1 MELDRTDA
9 PAAGQY
15 ATVYAAFEL
24 SKRHWK
30 LGVMLPGSEKMSR
43 STIAGGDL
51 PALTNRLA
59 EARAKAARCG
69 GPVRML
75 SCYEAGYDGHW
86 LHRWLT
92 NHGVVNREKGRAAPV
107 PTGGRANGWNTGLS
121 LRTRATRVVRAL
133 ERVKRSNR
141 SIELRHS
148 ERRL

>member
-1 MELDRTDA
+1 MEAWHR
-9 PAAGQY
+9 AAG
-15 ATVYAAFEL
+15 
-24 SKRHWK
+24 
-30 LGVMLPGSEKMSR
+30 LGEDEPLHDCRRRPDGADEP
-43 STIAGGDL
+43 AGG
-51 PALTNRLA
+51 
-59 EARAKAARCG
+59 ARAKAARGG